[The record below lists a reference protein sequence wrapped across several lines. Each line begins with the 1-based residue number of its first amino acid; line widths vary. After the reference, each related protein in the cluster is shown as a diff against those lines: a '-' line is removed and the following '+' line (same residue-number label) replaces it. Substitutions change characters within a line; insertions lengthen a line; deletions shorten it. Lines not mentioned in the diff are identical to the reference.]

1 MNILNGNMGRM
12 AETQAN
18 LPPQLMQSIR
28 QLKQM
33 QAMCNGDINSV
44 IQQTIAQNPQ
54 MAQVMQM
61 VQGQNP
67 ETVVKQMCKQ
77 RGIDCNALMKALK
90 G

>member
-1 MNILNGNMGRM
+1 MNILNGNMGRI
-12 AETQAN
+12 AEAQAN

-28 QLKQM
+28 QLKQL

-54 MAQVMQM
+54 MAQAMQM

-77 RGIDCNALMKALK
+77 KGIDCNALMKALK

>member
-1 MNILNGNMGRM
+1 MNILNGNMGRI
-12 AETQAN
+12 AEAQAS

>member
-1 MNILNGNMGRM
+1 MNILNGNMGRI
-12 AETQAN
+12 AEAQAN

-44 IQQTIAQNPQ
+44 IQQIIAQNPQ
-54 MAQVMQM
+54 MVQVMQM

>member
-1 MNILNGNMGRM
+1 MNILNGNMGRI
-12 AETQAN
+12 AEAQAN

-28 QLKQM
+28 QLKQL

-54 MAQVMQM
+54 MAQAMQM

-67 ETVVKQMCKQ
+67 ETIVKQMCKQ

-90 G
+90 S

>member
-1 MNILNGNMGRM
+1 MNILNQGFMRQS
-12 AETQAN
+12 AAN
-18 LPPQLMQSIR
+18 LPPQLTQSI
-28 QLKQM
+28 QQIKQM

-54 MAQVMQM
+54 MAQAMQM

-77 RGIDCNALMKALK
+77 RGIDCNALIKALK

>member
-1 MNILNGNMGRM
+1 MNILNGNMGRI
-12 AETQAN
+12 AEAQAN

-54 MAQVMQM
+54 MAQAMQM

-67 ETVVKQMCKQ
+67 ETIVKQMCKQ

>member
-1 MNILNGNMGRM
+1 MNILNGNMGRI
-12 AETQAN
+12 AEAQAN

-28 QLKQM
+28 QLKQL

-54 MAQVMQM
+54 MAQAMQM

-67 ETVVKQMCKQ
+67 ETIVKQMCKQ

>member
-1 MNILNGNMGRM
+1 MNILNGNMGRI
-12 AETQAN
+12 ADAQTN

-54 MAQVMQM
+54 MAQAIQM

>member
-1 MNILNGNMGRM
+1 MNILNGNMGRI
-12 AETQAN
+12 AEAQAN

-54 MAQVMQM
+54 MAQAMQM

>member
-1 MNILNGNMGRM
+1 MNILNGNMGRI
-12 AETQAN
+12 AEAQAN

-54 MAQVMQM
+54 MAQAMQM
-61 VQGQNP
+61 IQGQNP

-77 RGIDCNALMKALK
+77 KGIDCNALMKALK

>member
-1 MNILNGNMGRM
+1 MNILNGNMGRI
-12 AETQAN
+12 AKAQAN

>member
-1 MNILNGNMGRM
+1 MNILNGNMGRI
-12 AETQAN
+12 ADAQTN

>member
-1 MNILNGNMGRM
+1 MNILNGNMGRI
-12 AETQAN
+12 AEAQTN

>member
-1 MNILNGNMGRM
+1 MNILNGNMGRV
-12 AETQAN
+12 AESQAN

>member
-1 MNILNGNMGRM
+1 MNILNGNMGRI
-12 AETQAN
+12 AEAQAN

-67 ETVVKQMCKQ
+67 ETIVKQMCKQ

>member
-1 MNILNGNMGRM
+1 MNILNGNMGRI
-12 AETQAN
+12 AEAQAN

-54 MAQVMQM
+54 MAQAMQM

-77 RGIDCNALMKALK
+77 RGIDCNALIKALK

>member
-1 MNILNGNMGRM
+1 MNILNGNMGRI
-12 AETQAN
+12 AEAQAN

-44 IQQTIAQNPQ
+44 IQQTIARNPQ
-54 MAQVMQM
+54 MAQAMQM

-67 ETVVKQMCKQ
+67 ETIVKQMCKQ

>member
-1 MNILNGNMGRM
+1 MNILNGNMGRI
-12 AETQAN
+12 AEAQAN